1 VKRGDN
7 ITTKKDLVIVI
18 LATFCLTLTLF
29 GVIPTRSELTIGTNP
44 EYDPWTDINDDGVIN
59 GGDLGLLGIS
69 WFTTGTP
76 INKTAL
82 LLELQAKIDSLNAS
96 LVELQSRVGDLE
108 TRTPKKGYI
117 SISPTA
123 FTPHS
128 EYETYTKWSEY
139 LCGNGYFFVPLQLS
153 NGSIIT
159 NITLC
164 ANDIVS
170 GSMCEVAIT
179 LYRTTLSP
187 IGRQTMASLFTG
199 GYETLG
205 FVTLYTTEINYAT
218 INNGNYT
225 YILEL
230 HIFPYDFTKMTFYWT
245 LIEYEYLQ

>member
-1 VKRGDN
+1 M
-7 ITTKKDLVIVI
+7 TTKKDLIIAI
-18 LATFCLTLTLF
+18 LATFCLTMTLF
-29 GVIPTRSELTIGTNP
+29 VVIPTKSASTTDINP
-44 EYDPWTDINDDGVIN
+44 EYDPWYDLNDDGRIDIL
-59 GGDLGLLGIS
+59 DLVSASHKYGA
-69 WFTTGTP
+69 TGMP

-128 EYETYTKWSEY
+128 EYETYAKLNEY
-139 LCGNGYFFVPLQLS
+139 LAGDGHFFAPLQLP

-159 NITLC
+159 KITLG
-164 ANDIVS
+164 AYDIMS
-170 GSMCEVAIT
+170 ALFFEVWIT
-179 LYRTTLSP
+179 LYRTTLIP
-187 IGRQTMASLFTG
+187 LGRQIMASLTTG
-199 GYETLG
+199 GYETPG

-225 YILEL
+225 YSLQLDIIPE
-230 HIFPYDFTKMTFYWT
+230 DFTKMAFYWAF
-245 LIEYEYLQ
+245 IEYEYP